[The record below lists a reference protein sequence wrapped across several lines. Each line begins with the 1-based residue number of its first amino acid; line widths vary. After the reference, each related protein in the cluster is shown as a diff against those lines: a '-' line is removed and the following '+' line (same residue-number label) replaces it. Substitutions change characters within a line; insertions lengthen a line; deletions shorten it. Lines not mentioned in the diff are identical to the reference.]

1 MLDRRDFTGLM
12 ALGASALAAGSMSAP
27 AAASPSRLTDADLD
41 ATASLHRIYRALRF
55 GPAGRPV
62 FWWMRGRRYA
72 LIGNQMTPLFGMEV
86 GSAHVARDL
95 DDEGYEVAT
104 ASSIYY
110 TDLVSGELLTDWLNP
125 ITGKTV
131 TFTYTPP
138 RAARARYRYADGPQ
152 RAMGGPEAAASRRV
166 VISPTERVNDRIFIR
181 EETYI
186 DLNPSGTGSG
196 GQRYVQDMY
205 TYECAAAALR
215 AKPGAFVDATAHFND
230 YNDWSPR
237 MQMGDAKGSSVARC
251 SGFKVASFAQM
262 PARWR
267 GLAGRLHGTQW
278 ADPEKLLAG
287 VAAA

>member
-12 ALGASALAAGSMSAP
+12 ALGAGALAAGTMSAP
-27 AAASPSRLTDADLD
+27 AAALQGRLTDADLN
-41 ATASLHRIYRALRF
+41 APASLHRVYRALRF
-55 GPAGRPV
+55 GLAARPV

-86 GSAHVARDL
+86 GSAHLAVDV
-95 DDEGYEVAT
+95 DDAGYEVAT

-110 TDLVSGELLTDWLNP
+110 TDLVSGELLTDWANP

-131 TFTYTPP
+131 TFDYSPP
-138 RAARARYRYADGPQ
+138 RAARARYRYTDGPQ
-152 RAMGGPEAAASRRV
+152 RVAGGAAAAAARRV
-166 VISPTERVNDRIFIR
+166 VISPAERVNDRIFIR

-186 DLNPSGTGSG
+186 DLNPTGTGAGS
-196 GQRYVQDMY
+196 QRYVQDMY
-205 TYECAAAALR
+205 TYECAAASLR

-267 GLAGRLHGTQW
+267 GFAGRLHGSQW
-278 ADPEKLLAG
+278 ADPEKLLSG
-287 VAAA
+287 GPAA